1 MEPFNWRCP
10 FCNHDSTITNEN
22 FHQDYTTLTEKNSE
36 GHQMLVI
43 NFIIC
48 PNKDCNKYSLSIKLF
63 KAKFD
68 KISRDYIPENLLREW
83 NLIPQSDAK
92 PLPKYIPK
100 AIVNDYNESCLIR
113 DLSPKASATLSR
125 RCLQTMIRDFWNIN
139 GLPNLKQEIDAI
151 QSKVD
156 SITWSA
162 INSVREIGNI
172 GAHMEKDINLIIDV
186 DPGEAKLLIQ
196 LIESLIKEW
205 YIARHEREENMKKI
219 IKMSVQKTTQK
230 KRNQKLNKK

>member
-22 FHQDYTTLTEKNSE
+22 FHYNYTTLTKKNSE
-36 GHQMLVI
+36 GYQMLAI
-43 NFIIC
+43 IFIIC

-68 KISRDYIPENLLREW
+68 ETNREYVPENLLREW

-100 AIVNDYNESCLIR
+100 AIVDDYNESCLIK

-125 RCLQTMIRDFWNIN
+125 RCLQTMIRDFWNIS
-139 GLPNLKQEIDAI
+139 GLSNLKQEIDAI
-151 QSKVD
+151 KEKVD
-156 SITWSA
+156 SMTWSA
-162 INSVREIGNI
+162 IDSVREIGNI

-205 YIARHEREENMKKI
+205 YISKYEREKNMKKI
-219 IKMSVQKTTQK
+219 IKTGSQKNIQK
-230 KRNQKLNKK
+230 KKSKSK

>member
-1 MEPFNWRCP
+1 VEPFNWRCP

-22 FHQDYTTLTEKNSE
+22 FHYNYTTLTKKNSE
-36 GHQMLVI
+36 GYQMLAI
-43 NFIIC
+43 IFIIC

-68 KISRDYIPENLLREW
+68 ETNREYVPENLLREW

-100 AIVNDYNESCLIR
+100 AIVDDYNESCLIK

-125 RCLQTMIRDFWNIN
+125 RCLQTMIRDFWNIS
-139 GLPNLKQEIDAI
+139 GLSNLKQEIDAI
-151 QSKVD
+151 KEKVD
-156 SITWSA
+156 SMTWSA
-162 INSVREIGNI
+162 IDSVREIGNI

-205 YIARHEREENMKKI
+205 YISKYEREKNMKKI
-219 IKMSVQKTTQK
+219 IKTGSQKNIQK
-230 KRNQKLNKK
+230 KKSKSK

>member
-22 FHQDYTTLTEKNSE
+22 FHYNYTTLTKKNSE
-36 GHQMLVI
+36 GYQMI
-43 NFIIC
+43 AIIFIIC

-68 KISRDYIPENLLREW
+68 ETNREYVPENLLREW

-100 AIVNDYNESCLIR
+100 AIVDDYNESCLIK

-125 RCLQTMIRDFWNIN
+125 RCLQTMIRDFWNIS
-139 GLPNLKQEIDAI
+139 GLSNLKQEIDAI
-151 QSKVD
+151 KEKVD
-156 SITWSA
+156 SMTWSA
-162 INSVREIGNI
+162 IDSVREIGNI

-205 YIARHEREENMKKI
+205 YISKYEREKNMKKI
-219 IKMSVQKTTQK
+219 IKTGSQKNIQK
-230 KRNQKLNKK
+230 KKSKSK